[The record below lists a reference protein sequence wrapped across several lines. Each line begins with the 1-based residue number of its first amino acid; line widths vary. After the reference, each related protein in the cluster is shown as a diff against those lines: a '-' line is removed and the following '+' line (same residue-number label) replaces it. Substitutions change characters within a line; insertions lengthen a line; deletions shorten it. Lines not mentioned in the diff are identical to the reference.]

1 MRDPQRVIKVNFGGA
16 ATVVDAATE
25 HQTPLL
31 MVSSSEVA
39 GKYRGSPF
47 SEDTDRL
54 IGSTAQL
61 RWTYA
66 EAKALAEQYALAAH
80 RQHGLPVVIVRPF
93 NVVGPGQ
100 TADNGMVIPTFFRQA
115 LSGEPITVIGDG
127 SQHRSFSYVDDVVE
141 AFVNLLR
148 EPRAHGLVVNVGADQ
163 PVSIL
168 ELAQR
173 IRRLTRS
180 SSPITFV
187 SYEEAYGLSSGKVDN
202 TQETPEAA
210 EALAHWGAEVL
221 EAGALEAK
229 PGPCSEP
236 DRLRTP
242 NVSGYHTA
250 GVSCTPPDK
259 HDLHDLSG
267 GLPER
272 LLREHW
278 EDAETLRADVEA
290 DPENLIGALE
300 AGSQLDPPARTAF
313 ALTCT
318 ARPNRHPVTLG
329 PLRRTTGLVCGRCVS
344 LTDALITCWWIQ
356 SSRNPPSAALST
368 PFAVWPPV
376 RPYSL
381 SRSMMRLSHRRWAL
395 S

>member
-1 MRDPQRVIKVNFGGA
+1 MNILVTGGLGFIGTRLVCRLLQPGDIPDPHITVLDLPEAPIPPPLKEPIGQERVTVARGSALDADLVNRLVRRADEVYHLAAVVGVKQVMRDPQRVIKVNFGGA

-187 SYEEAYGLSSGKVDN
+187 SYEEAYGLSSGKVDD

-221 EAGALEAK
+221 EAGALEGEVLEVGQPK
-229 PGPCSEP
+229 PAFRDDFHP
-236 DRLRTP
+236 DIAFRVP
-242 NVSGYHTA
+242 NLA
-250 GVSCTPPDK
+250 
-259 HDLHDLSG
+259 
-267 GLPER
+267 
-272 LLREHW
+272 
-278 EDAETLRADVEA
+278 RAR
-290 DPENLIGALE
+290 NLIGYAPQT
-300 AGSQLDPPARTAF
+300 SLDTILREFF
-313 ALTCT
+313 AHLQTS
-318 ARPNRHPVTLG
+318 
-329 PLRRTTGLVCGRCVS
+329 TTYTTYQEDCQRDC
-344 LTDALITCWWIQ
+344 
-356 SSRNPPSAALST
+356 
-368 PFAVWPPV
+368 
-376 RPYSL
+376 
-381 SRSMMRLSHRRWAL
+381 
-395 S
+395 